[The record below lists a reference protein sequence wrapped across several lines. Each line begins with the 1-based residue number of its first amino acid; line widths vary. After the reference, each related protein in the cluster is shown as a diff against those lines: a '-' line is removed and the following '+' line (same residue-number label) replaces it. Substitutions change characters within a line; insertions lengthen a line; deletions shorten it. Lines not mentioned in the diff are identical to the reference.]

1 MNYFNDKDREILR
14 ELAKKQVEYAN
25 SKENEIILKKWD
37 ALKNGRKET
46 PTAVTQ
52 WDFILTLL

>member
-25 SKENEIILKKWD
+25 SKENEIILKKD
-37 ALKNGRKET
+37 EKKL
-46 PTAVTQ
+46 Q
-52 WDFILTLL
+52 Q